1 MEEVFNGA
9 GNALSQVLE
18 ELMDRFVYVVQT
30 INSEADLKVLPVDII
45 VNASSN
51 LVSIALRGV
60 LIAKGYKDKRGF
72 TVSNS
77 IRNKYMHFYN
87 KTKQLLRQRFSEAL
101 MNHEIGD
108 LQKLLESINSTKK
121 RAAEVKNSKQHSIS
135 S

>member
-30 INSEADLKVLPVDII
+30 INSEADLKVLLVDII
-45 VNASSN
+45 VNASSD

-87 KTKQLLRQRFSEAL
+87 KNQATARQRLSETL
-101 MNHEIGD
+101 MNREIRD
-108 LQKLLESINSTKK
+108 L
-121 RAAEVKNSKQHSIS
+121 
-135 S
+135 